1 MNDKWDELIEEA
13 SSIER
18 KMNIYDLDNDI
29 IDILLKY
36 SKGTEIQN
44 LTVKE
49 FLKLSNMIQLLITK
63 PLKYLNK

>member
-1 MNDKWDELIEEA
+1 MNDKWGELIEEA

-29 IDILLKY
+29 INILLKY
-36 SKGTEIQN
+36 SKGTEIQI

-49 FLKLSNMIQLLITK
+49 FSKLSNIIQLLIIK

>member
-49 FLKLSNMIQLLITK
+49 FSKLSNMIQLLITK